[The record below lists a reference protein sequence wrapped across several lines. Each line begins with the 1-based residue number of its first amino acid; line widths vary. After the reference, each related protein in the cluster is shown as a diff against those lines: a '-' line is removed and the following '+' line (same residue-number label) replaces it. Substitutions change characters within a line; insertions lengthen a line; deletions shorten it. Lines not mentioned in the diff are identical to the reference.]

1 MVNAVAGAAATQ
13 TTAQT
18 GTKRLAES
26 FDTFLNLLTTQL
38 KNQDPLSPLD
48 SNQFT
53 QQLVQMT
60 GVEQQLY
67 GNQLMEKLV
76 ANTGSGISTAVAL
89 IGKDVQAGA
98 ADNVIKDGKA
108 TWSYNLNRAAN
119 DLKLEVVDSKG
130 RTVYSEAPSDMKA
143 GDHAFNWNGKDTS
156 GKQLDDGGPY
166 TLKVTAK
173 DSAGTAVISKI
184 SIQGVVTGVE
194 QVDGKTLITINGA
207 KIPWETVTSINNV
220 VAPITKTQNDNT
232 PVPDTEAAA

>member
-1 MVNAVAGAAATQ
+1 MVDAVSSVGQTAAQ
-13 TTAQT
+13 S

-89 IGKDVQAGA
+89 IGRDVKAGTA
-98 ADNVIKDGKA
+98 ENAIKDGKA
-108 TWSYNLNRAAN
+108 TWNFNLNRAAD
-119 DLKLEVVDSKG
+119 DLKLEVLDSKG
-130 RTVYSEAPSDMKA
+130 RTVYSEAPADMKA
-143 GDHAFNWNGKDTS
+143 GDHTFKWNGKDAS

-173 DSAGTAVISKI
+173 DSAGTSVISNV

-207 KIPWETVTSINNV
+207 KIPWETVTSINEA
-220 VAPITKTQNDNT
+220 APTNTANNNDNKPT
-232 PVPDTEAAA
+232 PDEAAA

>member
-1 MVNAVAGAAATQ
+1 MVDAVSSVGQTAAQ
-13 TTAQT
+13 S

-89 IGKDVQAGA
+89 IGRDVKAGTA
-98 ADNVIKDGKA
+98 ENAIKDGKA
-108 TWSYNLNRAAN
+108 TWNFNLNRAAD
-119 DLKLEVVDSKG
+119 DLKLEVIDSKG
-130 RTVYSEAPSDMKA
+130 RTVYSEAPADMRA
-143 GDHAFNWNGKDTS
+143 GDHTFKWNGKDAS

-166 TLKVTAK
+166 SLRVTAK
-173 DSAGTAVISKI
+173 DSAGTGVISKV

-207 KIPWETVTSINNV
+207 KIPWETVTSINEA
-220 VAPITKTQNDNT
+220 APTNTANNNDNKPT
-232 PVPDTEAAA
+232 PDEAAA

>member
-1 MVNAVAGAAATQ
+1 MVDAVSSVGQTATQ
-13 TTAQT
+13 S

-89 IGKDVQAGA
+89 IGRDVKAGTA
-98 ADNVIKDGKA
+98 ENAIKDGKA
-108 TWSYNLNRAAN
+108 TWNFNLNRAAD
-119 DLKLEVVDSKG
+119 DLKLEVLDSKG
-130 RTVYSEAPSDMKA
+130 RTVYSEAPADMKA
-143 GDHAFNWNGKDTS
+143 GDHTFKWNGKDAS

-166 TLKVTAK
+166 SLRVTAK
-173 DSAGTAVISKI
+173 DSAGTGVISKV

-207 KIPWETVTSINNV
+207 KIPWETVTSINEA
-220 VAPITKTQNDNT
+220 APTNTANNNDNKPT
-232 PVPDTEAAA
+232 PDEAAA

>member
-1 MVNAVAGAAATQ
+1 MVDAVSTVGQ
-13 TTAQT
+13 TAAQT

-38 KNQDPLSPLD
+38 KNQDPLSPMD

-67 GNQLMEKLV
+67 GNELMEKLV

-89 IGKDVQAGA
+89 IGKDVRVGTGENA
-98 ADNVIKDGKA
+98 IKDGKA
-108 TWSYNLNRAAN
+108 EWKVDLSRAA
-119 DLKLEVVDSKG
+119 DDVKFEVLDSKG
-130 RTVYSEAPSDMKA
+130 RTVFSATPADKGA
-143 GDHAFNWNGKDTS
+143 GEQTFTWNGKDSS
-156 GKQLDDGGPY
+156 GQQLDDGGPY

-173 DSAGTAVISKI
+173 DSAGSAVTADVFV
-184 SIQGVVTGVE
+184 QGMVTGVE

-207 KIPWETVTSINNV
+207 KLPWEKVISINQAA
-220 VAPITKTQNDNT
+220 APVTTTDNT
-232 PVPDTEAAA
+232 TTPDPDAAA

>member
-1 MVNAVAGAAATQ
+1 MVDAVSGAAAQTATQ
-13 TTAQT
+13 S

-89 IGKDVQAGA
+89 IGKDVKAGTA
-98 ADNVIKDGKA
+98 ENAIKDGKA
-108 TWSYNLNRAAN
+108 TWNYNLNRAAN

-130 RTVYSEAPSDMKA
+130 RTIYSAAPTDMTA
-143 GDHAFNWNGKDTS
+143 GDHSFVWNGKDNS

-166 TLKVTAK
+166 TLRVTAK
-173 DSAGTAVISKI
+173 DTSGATVASKI
-184 SIQGVVTGVE
+184 NIQGVVTGVE

-207 KIPWETVTSINNV
+207 KIPWETVTSINDV
-220 VAPITKTQNDNT
+220 VPPATAANT
-232 PVPDTEAAA
+232 NNPTPDTEAAA

>member
-1 MVNAVAGAAATQ
+1 MVDAVSSTGATPTA
-13 TTAQT
+13 AQT

-67 GNQLMEKLV
+67 GNELMEKLV

-89 IGKDVQAGA
+89 IGREVRA
-98 ADNVIKDGKA
+98 ATAETALKDGKA
-108 TWSYNLNRAAN
+108 TWNVNLSRNAD
-119 DLKLEVVDSKG
+119 DLKVEVLDSKG
-130 RTVYSEAPSDMKA
+130 RTVFSAAPADKTA
-143 GDHAFNWNGKDTS
+143 GDQTFTWDGKDAS
-156 GKQLDDGGPY
+156 GRQLADGGPY

-173 DSAGTAVISKI
+173 DTSGTAVTSKT
-184 SIQGVVTGVE
+184 SVQGLVTGVE

-207 KIPWETVTSINNV
+207 KVPWETVTSISQPAV
-220 VAPITKTQNDNT
+220 PKPPT
-232 PVPDTEAAA
+232 PVAA